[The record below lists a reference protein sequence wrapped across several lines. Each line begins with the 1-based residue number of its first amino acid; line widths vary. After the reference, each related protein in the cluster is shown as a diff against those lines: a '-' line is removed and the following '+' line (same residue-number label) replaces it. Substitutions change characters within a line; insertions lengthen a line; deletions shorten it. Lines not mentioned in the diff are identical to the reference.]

1 MTEPQLMNRTPL
13 GSNWVFRI
21 AIVLAVLVHLGL
33 LLVRITQPEIE
44 PTTTIEISLEA
55 PQAEQD
61 LDAAR
66 QTDLDAL
73 DLPTDLMLAGQAG
86 PDSPDDTLR
95 EDGRGPQP
103 EGAWAVTD
111 TPRQLS
117 TQDQIDRIYDQVN
130 AALRTGYATSRTEGG
145 PAGRYLARW
154 KRQVEA
160 YGNRHYPGALVQQD
174 ISGRVILEATVNN
187 QGRVLNLAIRRS
199 SGNPALDNAAR
210 NLLQAA
216 APYPAFPDEL
226 TAKYDRLVIT
236 RTWVFTSDRRLQNV
250 APEEGPSR

>member
-1 MTEPQLMNRTPL
+1 MTEPRLLNHTPL
-13 GSNWVFRI
+13 GSHRAFRT
-21 AIVLAVLVHLGL
+21 AVVLAVLVHLGL
-33 LLVRITQPEIE
+33 LLVHFAQPEIE
-44 PTTTIEISLEA
+44 HPATIEISLEA
-55 PQAEQD
+55 PRAKQD

-66 QTDLDAL
+66 QTDFDAL
-73 DLPTDLMLAGQAG
+73 DLPTDLTLAGQAS
-86 PDSPDDTLR
+86 PVSPDDALR
-95 EDGRGPQP
+95 EDGRGPQH

-174 ISGRVILEATVNN
+174 ISGRVILEA
-187 QGRVLNLAIRRS
+187 
-199 SGNPALDNAAR
+199 
-210 NLLQAA
+210 
-216 APYPAFPDEL
+216 
-226 TAKYDRLVIT
+226 
-236 RTWVFTSDRRLQNV
+236 
-250 APEEGPSR
+250 